1 MLSVSTALARLQDGL
16 GESFPDS
23 PGTRI
28 IDVAFPLN
36 DAFDPLLWCGQQ
48 AQWPQFYWQ
57 QRNGDEE
64 LATLGAVKTFTSLD
78 AANRFLRQAGRQDLR
93 ICGLN
98 AFEPRQGSLALPR
111 LEWRRC
117 GGRAVLRLVLHS
129 DISLREDAATARA
142 FLASLT
148 TTQATPGAIPPLLS
162 ERHSS
167 DYPQWQAMI
176 ARATKA
182 ISAGEMDKVVLARA
196 TDLQFAAPLD
206 AVSIMAASRRSNL
219 NCFHFLMAFNARQAF
234 FGSTPERLWRRR
246 GALLRTEALAGTVA
260 NHQEDAKAQQLADW
274 LMKDDKNQREN
285 MLVVEDICQR
295 LQSEAST
302 LDVLPPQVVRLR
314 KVQHLR
320 RCIWTELAAPDD
332 SRCLLQLQPTA
343 AVAGLPRRA
352 ALAFIQRHEPFSRE
366 WYAGSAG
373 YLSLA
378 QSEFCAWR
386 CVRRKW
392 TTTPCGCMPGRGSSA
407 ALMHSRSGR
416 RLTTKRPA
424 ALAAVSIKLE

>member
-16 GESFPDS
+16 GESFPDL

-64 LATLGAVKTFTSLD
+64 LATLGAVKTFFSLD
-78 AANRFLRQAGRQDLR
+78 AANRFLRQVGRQDLR

-98 AFEPRQGSLALPR
+98 AFEPQQGSLALPR

-234 FGSTPERLWRRR
+234 FGSTPERLW
-246 GALLRTEALAGTVA
+246 
-260 NHQEDAKAQQLADW
+260 
-274 LMKDDKNQREN
+274 
-285 MLVVEDICQR
+285 
-295 LQSEAST
+295 
-302 LDVLPPQVVRLR
+302 
-314 KVQHLR
+314 
-320 RCIWTELAAPDD
+320 
-332 SRCLLQLQPTA
+332 
-343 AVAGLPRRA
+343 
-352 ALAFIQRHEPFSRE
+352 
-366 WYAGSAG
+366 
-373 YLSLA
+373 
-378 QSEFCAWR
+378 
-386 CVRRKW
+386 
-392 TTTPCGCMPGRGSSA
+392 
-407 ALMHSRSGR
+407 
-416 RLTTKRPA
+416 
-424 ALAAVSIKLE
+424 

>member
-98 AFEPRQGSLALPR
+98 AFEPQQGSLALPR

-285 MLVVEDICQR
+285 LLVVEDICQR

-343 AVAGLPRRA
+343 AVAG
-352 ALAFIQRHEPFSRE
+352 
-366 WYAGSAG
+366 
-373 YLSLA
+373 
-378 QSEFCAWR
+378 
-386 CVRRKW
+386 
-392 TTTPCGCMPGRGSSA
+392 
-407 ALMHSRSGR
+407 
-416 RLTTKRPA
+416 
-424 ALAAVSIKLE
+424 